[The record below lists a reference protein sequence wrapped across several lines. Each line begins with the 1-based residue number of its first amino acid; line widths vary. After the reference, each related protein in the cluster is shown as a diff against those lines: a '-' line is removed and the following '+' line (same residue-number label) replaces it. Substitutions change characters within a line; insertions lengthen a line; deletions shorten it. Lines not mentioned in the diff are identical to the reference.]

1 MAFAESLTQIGL
13 NAIHQPLAFLNLPH
27 LLEILNQS
35 DGVTKNQSAAPCQY
49 SARFRPR
56 MGDCQASESML
67 SYFDDTDAEPLLK
80 ALITVFSKTKDNED
94 RVLIVL
100 LIKTVASWWRSKET
114 IWEKL
119 CVIAGPLAVD
129 DDEAVRVLMIPMT
142 PTPPAVLGK
151 E

>member
-1 MAFAESLTQIGL
+1 MAFAESLTQISL
-13 NAIHQPLAFLNLPH
+13 NTIHQPLAFLNLPH

-35 DGVTKNQSAAPCQY
+35 DGITKDQSA
-49 SARFRPR
+49 ARFRPR
-56 MGDCQASESML
+56 MGDYQASGSLNAFML

-80 ALITVFSKTKDNED
+80 ALVTVFSKTKHNED

-100 LIKTVASWWRSKET
+100 LIKTVASWWRWKET

-119 CVIAGPLAVD
+119 CVIAGPLAMD

-142 PTPPAVLGK
+142 PTPPAVLGN